1 VSPFLQ
7 GIAWLL
13 VFQCIGEGA
22 SQLFGWPVPG
32 PVVGMLGLFVALRMR
47 GRIPDALAISADGL
61 ARHLSL
67 LFVPAGVGVMLHF
80 GRLADEWVPIVAAI
94 LGSTVL
100 TIAAASW
107 TFATLMNRRG
117 PSLDE
122 RASDP

>member
-1 VSPFLQ
+1 
-7 GIAWLL
+7 
-13 VFQCIGEGA
+13 
-22 SQLFGWPVPG
+22 
-32 PVVGMLGLFVALRMR
+32 
-47 GRIPDALAISADGL
+47 
-61 ARHLSL
+61 
-67 LFVPAGVGVMLHF
+67 MLHF